1 MFPVVQ
7 PGVVDPGLARRP
19 DPVGVAPV
27 SSVPAVALDP
37 HAPRASAPQIDPS
50 QAQSTSVR
58 PEPPPLAAASTAQ
71 RQAMGPGTALPGAA
85 PGNRAALLSPDLQ
98 WLLQCLQAL
107 GQQGAGDDTG
117 PGSMVRWPAP
127 DQPLAGTPTE
137 ALYRL
142 RDSLGRSPWFAANPR
157 TPAALASAAARAA
170 AAGQGGVAGA
180 DGLQAAPG
188 ALAWL
193 DAVADPLA
201 PPIDPP
207 ARGALG
213 SEVDTARQA
222 LQLLL
227 HGRLQWSGELTPGVA
242 ARLSRDDAWEED
254 ARHPG
259 KLLAGSALRL
269 QIDLPSCGSLVVLAQ
284 QVGEHLHLRLLPGD
298 PRQAPRFESA
308 LADLRSALVRLTDRP
323 IDLQLQAP
331 PA

>member
-1 MFPVVQ
+1 MFPVTQ

-19 DPVGVAPV
+19 DPVGVAAVSGVQPV
-27 SSVPAVALDP
+27 VLDP
-37 HAPRASAPQIDPS
+37 HAPRAAAPQVDPS
-50 QAQSTSVR
+50 RAQSTSVR
-58 PEPPPLAAASTAQ
+58 PEPPSLPVTATAQ
-71 RQAMGPGTALPGAA
+71 RQAMGQGTALPGAA

-98 WLLQCLQAL
+98 WLLQALQVL
-107 GQQGAGDDTG
+107 QQGVGDDAG
-117 PGSMVRWPAP
+117 PAAMVRWPAP

-142 RDSLGRSPWFAANPR
+142 RDSLGRSPLFAANPR
-157 TPAALASAAARAA
+157 TPAALASGAARAA
-170 AAGQGGVAGA
+170 AAGQGGVAGPDA
-180 DGLQAAPG
+180 LLASPGPLALLAA
-188 ALAWL
+188 
-193 DAVADPLA
+193 ADPVSLA
-201 PPIDPP
+201 IEPP

-227 HGRLQWSGELTPGVA
+227 HGRLQWSGELTPGVP

-254 ARHPG
+254 AHHPG

-269 QIDLPSCGSLVVLAQ
+269 EVDLPSCGSLVVLAQ

-298 PRQAPRFESA
+298 PGQAPRFESA
-308 LADLRSALVRLTDRP
+308 LADLRSALARLTERP

-331 PA
+331 PT